1 MMGPEI
7 NRSVNK
13 LSWIPMLLN
22 VLAEPIF
29 GKSNLIFTLVAAD
42 GLLKISPDAT
52 GLSSGEM
59 VEVLLV

>member
-1 MMGPEI
+1 MMGPGI

-42 GLLKISPDAT
+42 GLLKIPPDPT
-52 GLSSGEM
+52 GLSAGEI
-59 VEVLLV
+59 VGIVLI

>member
-1 MMGPEI
+1 MMGPGK

-29 GKSNLIFTLVAAD
+29 GKSNLILTLVTAD
-42 GLLKISPDAT
+42 GLFKIYPDTLA
-52 GLSSGEM
+52 
-59 VEVLLV
+59 